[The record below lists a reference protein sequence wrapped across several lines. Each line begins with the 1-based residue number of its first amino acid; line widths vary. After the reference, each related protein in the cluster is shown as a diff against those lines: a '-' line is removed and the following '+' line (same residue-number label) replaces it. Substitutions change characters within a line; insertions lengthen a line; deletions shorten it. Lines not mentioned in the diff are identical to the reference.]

1 MVHMII
7 SQDSVKIL
15 IQAIDLILIQGHLT
29 HLYQIQ
35 EVQLIIK
42 DKNPQHS
49 EPDLNLLRKI

>member
-7 SQDSVKIL
+7 SRDSVKIL

-42 DKNPQHS
+42 DRNPPLS

>member
-35 EVQLIIK
+35 EVQ
-42 DKNPQHS
+42 
-49 EPDLNLLRKI
+49 